1 MRKIHNVHLSGEN
14 QDNDDRKAGKKG
26 FGNRLLNKTRVYF
39 CLNTLFNQGLH
50 IYKNNFVGS
59 RFSDALLTLVVPGVP
74 TATWA
79 HSGLI
84 LSNQRPAQVK
94 SKPSMGRVKY
104 KLLKTGDPNQHY
116 T

>member
-1 MRKIHNVHLSGEN
+1 M
-14 QDNDDRKAGKKG
+14 
-26 FGNRLLNKTRVYF
+26 LNKTRVYF

-84 LSNQRPAQVK
+84 LSNQRPVQVK

-116 T
+116 TLSLMYSSMVGESCTRVYKNELVKMEDMFV